1 MKSRTDDIAAYL
13 EPAQSCVCF
22 SLRKTA
28 RAVTQLYDA
37 ALRPCGLRATQF
49 TMLTAVRVLGSVTVN
64 HLAEALVMDRT
75 TLTRNLTPL
84 KRDGLIRVQPGAD
97 RREREVTLTA
107 AGWGIL
113 AKAMPLWE
121 QAQGRITKGLGQDRV
136 GRMLKDLG
144 AATYLGL
151 QG

>member
-1 MKSRTDDIAAYL
+1 
-13 EPAQSCVCF
+13 
-22 SLRKTA
+22 
-28 RAVTQLYDA
+28 
-37 ALRPCGLRATQF
+37 
-49 TMLTAVRVLGSVTVN
+49 
-64 HLAEALVMDRT
+64 MDRT

-107 AGWGIL
+107 AGWDIL

>member
-1 MKSRTDDIAAYL
+1 MKSRSDDIAAYL
-13 EPAQSCVCF
+13 EPARSCVCF

-49 TMLTAVRVLGSVTVN
+49 TMLTAVRVLGGVTVN

-107 AGWGIL
+107 AGWDIL
-113 AKAMPLWE
+113 TRAMPLWE

-136 GRMLKDLG
+136 GHMLKDLG